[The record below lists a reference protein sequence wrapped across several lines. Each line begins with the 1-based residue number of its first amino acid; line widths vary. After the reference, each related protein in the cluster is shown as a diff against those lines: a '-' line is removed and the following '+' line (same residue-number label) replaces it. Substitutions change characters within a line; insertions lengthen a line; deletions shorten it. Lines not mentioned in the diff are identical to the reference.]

1 MRRHNQRLYQ
11 IARTVLREDVE
22 AEDVMQ
28 DAYVNAYENLGQF
41 EGRASFST
49 WLSRIALY
57 AALARLRKR
66 KRIVEL
72 DTIPDSERETMHSL
86 QSQLPSPEC
95 EASNSE
101 LRRLLEQE
109 VHALPE
115 NYRAVFV
122 LRNVEDIDV
131 AEVADILRYIPGK
144 CENASSPGPSV
155 AAQKILSSD
164 GSAVLIGLSFSC

>member
-1 MRRHNQRLYQ
+1 MRRHNQRLYR

-28 DAYVNAYENLGQF
+28 DAYISAYENLGQF
-41 EGRASFST
+41 EGRASFSM

-72 DTIPDSERETMHSL
+72 DTIPDSERETMHNL
-86 QSQLPSPEC
+86 QSQLPTPEC

-131 AEVADILRYIPGK
+131 AEVADILDI
-144 CENASSPGPSV
+144 SPEM
-155 AAQKILSSD
+155 
-164 GSAVLIGLSFSC
+164 